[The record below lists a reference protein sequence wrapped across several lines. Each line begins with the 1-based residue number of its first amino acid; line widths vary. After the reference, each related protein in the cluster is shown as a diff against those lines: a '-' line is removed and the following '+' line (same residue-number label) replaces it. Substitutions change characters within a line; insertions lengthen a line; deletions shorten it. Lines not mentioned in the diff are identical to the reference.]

1 MPRKFIGTLR
11 YVNHRQFVTMF
22 REIDGRGSYRKIGCK
37 RGRRLRIRRAWAIN
51 QDSHD
56 NEIQC
61 FGTGCVRRVLSKAP
75 IYLSYKTVWE
85 QFAHKRHRT
94 ERFSCSSRS
103 VSAAFYR
110 KTKLGRRD
118 WWFFFHP
125 CEVPENI
132 TDIHKFRKH
141 LQVKMTRYTSLSWIT
156 IIEII
161 FKSWIFQSKTLYKI
175 ITIK

>member
-1 MPRKFIGTLR
+1 MPRKFIETPR
-11 YVNHRQFVTMF
+11 YVNHRQFVITF
-22 REIDGRGSYRKIGCK
+22 REIDGRRGYPKIGCETAS
-37 RGRRLRIRRAWAIN
+37 RLRIRRAWAIN
-51 QDSHD
+51 QDSRD

-94 ERFSCSSRS
+94 ERSSCSSRS

-110 KTKLGRRD
+110 RTKLGHRD

-125 CEVPENI
+125 REVPENT

-141 LQVKMTRYTSLSWIT
+141 LQVKMSR
-156 IIEII
+156 
-161 FKSWIFQSKTLYKI
+161 
-175 ITIK
+175 